1 VTHTQPRPV
10 KALTASEAR
19 QEAAR
24 LLRDVAALAAVAG
37 VPCSA
42 ATAEV
47 HLAYATPPAGLHLV
61 ESGPGGTVIPIDR
74 HHRGARHAR

>member
-1 VTHTQPRPV
+1 VTRTRPARV
-10 KALTASEAR
+10 LTASEAR

-47 HLAYATPPAGLHLV
+47 HLAYATPPGGLHLV
-61 ESGPGGTVIPIDR
+61 ESGPGATVIPIDCY
-74 HHRGARHAR
+74 HRGAHHARP

>member
-1 VTHTQPRPV
+1 V
-10 KALTASEAR
+10 KVLTSSETR

-47 HLAYATPPAGLHLV
+47 HLAYATPATGLHLV
-61 ESGPGGTVIPIDR
+61 ESAPGATVTPIDR
-74 HHRGARHAR
+74 HHRGAHHDRP

>member
-1 VTHTQPRPV
+1 MTRTRPV
-10 KALTASEAR
+10 RVLTSSETR

-47 HLAYATPPAGLHLV
+47 HLAYATPATGLHLV
-61 ESGPGGTVIPIDR
+61 ESGPGGTVTPINR
-74 HHRGARHAR
+74 SRGATHARP